1 MHDQQVIDAYHPD
14 LRRTRAASQSI
25 IPVDTKL
32 AAGITRIFP
41 QFNDRFEA
49 IAVRVPTINVTAID
63 LSVTVKTGKSLWKS
77 TCCCKSGTGAF
88 HGIVDYTE
96 LPLVSVDFNHD
107 PHSAIVDGTQTRVSG
122 AHLIKTLVW
131 CDNEWGFANRML
143 DTTLAMAAKGFR

>member
-14 LRRTRAASQSI
+14 LLTWAASQSI

-32 AAGITRIFP
+32 AAGITRFFP
-41 QFNDRFEA
+41 QFNDCFEA

-63 LSVTVKTGKSLWKS
+63 LSVTVKKPVKANEVNLLLQKAAQ
-77 TCCCKSGTGAF
+77 GAF

-107 PHSAIVDGTQTRVSG
+107 RTVPLSTTQTRVSG

-143 DTTLAMAAKGFR
+143 DTTLAMATVAFR